1 MATSAGKSKL
11 FAQLTFDHKRL
22 AALAEDAGENEKAAK
37 HFASAGAYRDAAR
50 LYAAA
55 GKTEPAVRCAFQAVL
70 GKKAEK
76 DATSGPLQAAELLV
90 SASYHREA
98 SALFELAGS
107 FHEAAKSAL
116 RSGQTARAGFLY
128 DRAKQWTKAATAYEK
143 AGKLEDAVRVLDL
156 EARRLRG
163 EIGGAPADATAS
175 RRHQVERKRAELLAR
190 IGRGSEAAK
199 VMRDA
204 AATGAS
210 GETLERSGRIEEA
223 IEAYVEAQAFDEALR
238 LARSKVGTEP
248 RKVPDILRS
257 AGRLAEAAKMYA
269 AHGFAEDAAECYERA
284 EDWMAAGRQWATAR
298 QPQRAAQAYERAGQ
312 FAEAASCFTEVGE
325 HARAAEVFVRAGD
338 DAHAAASWAKAGRD
352 EEAAMAFVRSRQFFS
367 AAQHFLSAG
376 SKPEAR
382 QALQQISKN
391 DPTFERGTI
400 RLAAMLFEEGAVEDA
415 FHRLRLLSADLD
427 AAGELGRERLYW
439 EGRCLEALHRPAEAK
454 VRYEQLLAAC
464 EDHRDTAAR
473 LRDLLIMLQ
482 ASTVSMA
489 TGAGQTAVMPGPAH
503 AGQPGAAHTMPAGV
517 GEGPTRVVH
526 PGQAPMAPGA
536 VAAGQGAVPTAPGA
550 AGPQDSRVLE
560 IGTLLGNR
568 YQVLEEIGHGG
579 MGRVYKATDN
589 MLGDAVALKT
599 LLAPQEGSQDEARLL
614 REVQICRKITHPNVV
629 RVHDVGRYAGG
640 LFVTME
646 LLQGKSLH
654 AVLHRQGR
662 LSLKQA
668 RTVLSQV
675 AMGLSEAHE
684 LGVVH
689 RDLKPGNVFVTD
701 RHVKVLDFGI
711 ARMESHETRLTRT
724 GSAVGS
730 PHYMSPEQ
738 LRGQPV
744 DGRSDLYALGV
755 MAYTLLVGRE
765 PFQGDTIAAV
775 AVAHLQQP
783 APDLRTVAVGVPA
796 EWASLVSRLLAKVPD
811 GRPGSA
817 GAVAEELARLPTK
830 PVAATISATE
840 SVGPG

>member
-1 MATSAGKSKL
+1 MATSSGKSKL

-37 HFASAGAYRDAAR
+37 HYASAGTFRDAAR

-55 GKTEPAVRCAFQAVL
+55 GMTEPAVRCAFQAVL
-70 GKKAEK
+70 GKKVEK
-76 DATSGPLQAAELLV
+76 DAKAGPLQAAELLV

-143 AGKLEDAVRVLDL
+143 AGKLEDAARVLDL

-163 EIGGAPADATAS
+163 EIGGAPAEATAS

-210 GETLERSGRIEEA
+210 GETLERSGRNEEA
-223 IEAYVEAQAFDEALR
+223 IEAYVESQFFDEALR

-248 RKVPDILRS
+248 RKVPDILRR
-257 AGRLAEAAKMYA
+257 AGRLGEAAKMYA
-269 AHGFAEDAAECYERA
+269 AHGFAEDAAECYEQV
-284 EDWMAAGRQWATAR
+284 EDWMAAGRQWSTAR

-312 FAEAASCFTEVGE
+312 FAEAASCFAAVGE

-352 EEAAMAFVRSRQFFS
+352 EEAATAFVRSRQFFS

-376 SKPEAR
+376 RKLEAR
-382 QALQQISKN
+382 QALQQIPKN
-391 DPTFERGTI
+391 DPTFERGNI
-400 RLAAMLFEEGAVEDA
+400 KLAAMLFEDGAVEDA
-415 FHRLRLLSADLD
+415 FHRLRLLSADLSPD
-427 AAGELGRERLYW
+427 NELGRDRLYW

-464 EDHRDTAAR
+464 EDHRDAAAR
-473 LRDLLIMLQ
+473 LRDLLVMLQ
-482 ASTVSMA
+482 ASTVSLATSAGATSVMAGNPAAGHTVPASIA
-489 TGAGQTAVMPGPAH
+489 TGPTQVVAPGQQAPI
-503 AGQPGAAHTMPAGV
+503 Q
-517 GEGPTRVVH
+517 
-526 PGQAPMAPGA
+526 QAPM
-536 VAAGQGAVPTAPGA
+536 QQVPTAG
-550 AGPQDSRVLE
+550 GLQQQDSTMLDLGSVLA
-560 IGTLLGNR
+560 NR
-568 YQVLEEIGHGG
+568 YQILDEIGHGG
-579 MGRVYKATDN
+579 MGRVYKATDS
-589 MLGDAVALKT
+589 MLGDDIALKT

-646 LLQGKSLH
+646 LLEGKSLH

-662 LSLKQA
+662 LNLKQT

-711 ARMESHETRLTRT
+711 ARMESQETRLTRT

-738 LRGQPV
+738 LRGLEV

-755 MAYTLLVGRE
+755 MAFTLIVGRE
-765 PFQGDTIAAV
+765 PFQGETIAAV

-783 APDLRTVAVGVPA
+783 VPDLRTLVAGIPA
-796 EWASLVSRLLAKVPD
+796 AWASLVSRLLAKNAS
-811 GRPGSA
+811 GRPASA
-817 GAVAEELARLPTK
+817 AAVVEELSRLPTQ
-830 PVAATISATE
+830 PVAATASRTE
-840 SVGPG
+840 AVGPA